1 LSRDTLVLP
10 KNRMIDLKRPTGFTN
25 SIDFSQGRTCGFPN
39 LFFFRLSS
47 HLSSS

>member
-1 LSRDTLVLP
+1 
-10 KNRMIDLKRPTGFTN
+10 MIDLKRPTGFTN

-39 LFFFRLSS
+39 LFFFFVCAS